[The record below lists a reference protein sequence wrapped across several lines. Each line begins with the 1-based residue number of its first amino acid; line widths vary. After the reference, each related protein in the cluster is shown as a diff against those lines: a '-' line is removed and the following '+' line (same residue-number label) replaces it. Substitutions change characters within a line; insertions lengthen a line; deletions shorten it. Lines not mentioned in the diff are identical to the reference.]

1 MHFVRNN
8 IILIGMPG
16 CGKTTLA
23 KAVGEATGL
32 PWYDC
37 DALIEEKSG
46 MRIAEVF
53 DTWGESAFRT
63 METAALIALCKREH
77 CVIATGGGCVTRV
90 ENYDILHES
99 GEVVWL
105 LRDLDKLPTVGRP
118 ISAKKS
124 IHELYAEREALYRR
138 FADAQVDNNGTIQE
152 TVRQITARFHSIM

>member
-1 MHFVRNN
+1 MDN

-77 CVIATGGGCVTRV
+77 CVIATGGGCVTRA
-90 ENYDILHES
+90 ENYDILHKS
-99 GEVVWL
+99 GKVLWL
-105 LRDLDKLPTVGRP
+105 LRDLDKLPTEGRP
-118 ISAKKS
+118 ISAKMDLPT
-124 IHELYAEREALYRR
+124 LYAEREPLYRR
-138 FADAQVDNNGTIQE
+138 FADASVDNNDTIEE
-152 TVRQITARFHSIM
+152 TIRRIQNAIS